1 MELIKNE
8 ELESADQP
16 SVDLNAELLKLM
28 EEKEIA
34 LTPEAVESFQ
44 VVLKRI
50 AEAYNTF
57 ASKRKVAST
66 KLGYAFQ
73 ALKDF
78 ANFMSDLYENGE
90 DFVDIP
96 EPPALDEEDKKVH
109 EETVEGQYRSYVV
122 IPSKLKDRAY
132 MHEWFR
138 SVFTKE
144 VYDLAEGKLNAT
156 FNVEGRPL
164 PLEDDD
170 IELVFMSEAEG
181 REPYI
186 FAEGI
191 RAGNKVYLQDVVDGL
206 NYVPAE

>member
-16 SVDLNAELLKLM
+16 SVDLKTELLMLM
-28 EEKEIA
+28 AKKEIA

-44 VVLKRI
+44 EAVKRI
-50 AEAYNTF
+50 AEVYNTF

-96 EPPALDEEDKKVH
+96 EPPTLDEEDKKVH
-109 EETVEGQYRSYVV
+109 EETEEGQYRTYVI

-138 SVFTKE
+138 TVLTKE

-164 PLEDDD
+164 EDDG

-191 RAGNKVYLQDVVDGL
+191 RAGDKVYLQDVVDGL